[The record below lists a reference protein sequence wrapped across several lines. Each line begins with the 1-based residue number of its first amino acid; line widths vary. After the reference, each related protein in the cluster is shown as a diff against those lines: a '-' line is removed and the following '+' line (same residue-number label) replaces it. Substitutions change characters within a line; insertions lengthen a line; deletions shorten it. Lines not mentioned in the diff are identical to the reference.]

1 MVNKTYLLYEWKN
14 RARNF
19 SVDVITQN
27 KPKGQPQLKGLKFST
42 GGATWTYENPFD
54 ILSCIKR
61 VEPNF
66 LVKYRDSHA
75 MHLKFISVAVLGE
88 VKGIILSL
96 NPLGANCNKHV
107 KCRQKRFWGPNWSWK
122 FLVRPAQQS
131 FDLNKLLL
139 TPQDAWSRISL
150 FQKEWVS

>member
-1 MVNKTYLLYEWKN
+1 M
-14 RARNF
+14 
-19 SVDVITQN
+19 DVITQN

-42 GGATWTYENPFD
+42 GGATWTYENPSD

-96 NPLGANCNKHV
+96 NQSGRGV
-107 KCRQKRFWGPNWSWK
+107 DKRPPRFSK
-122 FLVRPAQQS
+122 
-131 FDLNKLLL
+131 
-139 TPQDAWSRISL
+139 
-150 FQKEWVS
+150 